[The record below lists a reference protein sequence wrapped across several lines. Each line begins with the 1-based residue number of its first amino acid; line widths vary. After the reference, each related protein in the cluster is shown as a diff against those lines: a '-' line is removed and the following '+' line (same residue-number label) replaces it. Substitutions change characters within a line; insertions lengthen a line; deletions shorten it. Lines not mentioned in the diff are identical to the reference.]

1 MALSGKT
8 AVVTG
13 AAMGIGKAITEILL
27 KNGAK
32 VVLLDMNKAAGESL
46 VEALNKEYEPD
57 RMLFKECNIKSD
69 EDFKAAF
76 QKAVETFGGIDI
88 LCNNAGI
95 FDESEWENVVST
107 NLVGSIRGTYLALEH
122 MNKSKGGQGGV
133 IINVSSLAGLGPLL
147 TAPVYSATKHGLV
160 GFTRSVAA
168 AFAAS
173 DYGIRVNAICP
184 GFVETN
190 LISEIKSQTGQF
202 AHLVDARHHI
212 RENLG
217 VLTATEVAECILELV
232 TDETKNG
239 EALVVVKD
247 SKFYVTFPTLDK
259 SSDKP

>member
-32 VVLLDMNKAAGESL
+32 VALLDKNKAAGESV
-46 VEALNKEYEPD
+46 VEALSKEYEPD
-57 RMLFKECNIKSD
+57 RMLFRECNIKSD
-69 EDFKAAF
+69 EEFKAAF

-88 LCNNAGI
+88 LCNNAGM
-95 FDESEWENVVST
+95 FDESEWENMVST

-147 TAPVYSATKHGLV
+147 TGPVYSATKHGLV
-160 GFTRSVAA
+160 GFTRSISHRLAA
-168 AFAAS
+168 IISTS
-173 DYGIRVNAICP
+173 DYGIRANAICP
-184 GFVETN
+184 GFVQTN

-202 AHLVDARHHI
+202 AHLVD
-212 RENLG
+212 
-217 VLTATEVAECILELV
+217 VAECILELV